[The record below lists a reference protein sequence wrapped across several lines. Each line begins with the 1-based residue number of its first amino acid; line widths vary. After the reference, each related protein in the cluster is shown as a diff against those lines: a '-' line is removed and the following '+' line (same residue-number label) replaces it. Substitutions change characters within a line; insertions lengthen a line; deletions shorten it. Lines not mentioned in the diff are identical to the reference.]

1 MILLCVSVRNVLHG
15 GMYLRRAVYSAFHA
29 KLFLINQ
36 FMEPGEPRPFSP
48 PTDCVLH
55 RLLSSSSSHNPP
67 SGQIRPYTVTKNPQ
81 REAALCSASTL
92 RALNYSAELLYVDI
106 MYMILSFVF
115 IRCIKITISMPNGHL
130 HHVLLAGL
138 YFVMSR
144 FRTFTG
150 CCIFLFNRD
159 SITSQ
164 SV

>member
-1 MILLCVSVRNVLHG
+1 MLLCVSVQNVLHG
-15 GMYLRRAVYSAFHA
+15 GMYLRRALYSAFHA

-67 SGQIRPYTVTKNPQ
+67 SGQIRSYTVTKNPQ
-81 REAALCSASTL
+81 QEPPVCSANML
-92 RALNYSAELLYVDI
+92 RLLNFSAELLYVDI
-106 MYMILSFVF
+106 MYTILSFVF
-115 IRCIKITISMPNGHL
+115 IRPIKITISMPNVHL

-138 YFVMSR
+138 HFVMSR

-150 CCIFLFNRD
+150 CCVFLFNRD

-164 SV
+164 FM

>member
-1 MILLCVSVRNVLHG
+1 MLLCVSVQNVLHG

-36 FMEPGEPRPFSP
+36 FMEPGEPRPLSP

-67 SGQIRPYTVTKNPQ
+67 SGQIRSYTVTKNPQ
-81 REAALCSASTL
+81 QEPPVCSANML
-92 RALNYSAELLYVDI
+92 RFLSFLAELLYVDI
-106 MYMILSFVF
+106 MYTILSFVF
-115 IRCIKITISMPNGHL
+115 IRRVKTTISMPNGHL
-130 HHVLLAGL
+130 HRVLLAGL

-150 CCIFLFNRD
+150 CYIFLFNRD

-164 SV
+164 FM